1 MAAGEPITRS
11 QLADAVGMPE
21 LDLTTTLAGRDI
33 DYDDL
38 GRMIGWGLPIV
49 AARVVGSCRW
59 CAGGVL

>member
-1 MAAGEPITRS
+1 M
-11 QLADAVGMPE
+11 ADAVGMPE

-38 GRMIGWGLPIV
+38 GRMIGWGLQIV